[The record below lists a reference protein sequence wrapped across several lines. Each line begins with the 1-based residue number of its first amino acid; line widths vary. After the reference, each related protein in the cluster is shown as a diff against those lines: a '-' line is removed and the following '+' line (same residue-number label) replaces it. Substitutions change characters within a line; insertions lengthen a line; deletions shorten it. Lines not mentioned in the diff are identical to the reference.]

1 VRLIPEPSSA
11 RPHNESISNGA
22 ELVGAVVVF
31 FLIGLGLDTWFD
43 TKPIF
48 MILLTVF
55 AVIAQF
61 VRMYV
66 VYTARMMS
74 LEKKRADSAR
84 GAIQ

>member
-1 VRLIPEPSSA
+1 MRLLPEPLSA

-31 FLIGLGLDTWFD
+31 FLIGLGLDTWLG

-61 VRMYV
+61 VRLYV
-66 VYTARMMS
+66 VYTARMTS

-84 GAIQ
+84 GAAQ

>member
-31 FLIGLGLDTWFD
+31 FLIGLGLDTWLG

-66 VYTARMMS
+66 VYTARMTS
-74 LEKKRADSAR
+74 LRADSAR
-84 GAIQ
+84 GAMQ